1 MIQTAID
8 YNRELKK
15 ISQRASADA
24 LGLWALM
31 GEDFDTSWRL
41 IAPALQDSVTRAQ
54 REAVTA
60 SQGYVDATLEDLDI
74 PADRFAHTAPQRLV
88 GVASSGVQLLPV
100 LYGAVIASKKAML
113 GKNDVAGAL
122 TSGRKRLKS
131 MVNLQTADAGRMS
144 TSLDM
149 VSHKKVTGM
158 VRVVLPPA
166 CDRCVVLAGKYYP
179 WSQGFRRHPQCDC
192 TMVPANEAVEGA
204 LTTDPYEFFNSMSEK
219 RQNEMFGAKNA
230 QAIRDGA
237 DIFQI
242 VNSRKELYTASGGLK
257 ATRYG
262 TTRRG
267 NWGYQQAKHV
277 KTSRSKYTR
286 ATKVRLMPEE
296 IYRQAAGNREK
307 ALRLLK
313 QNGFIFDQGQNP
325 YGVIS
330 FGR

>member
-8 YNRELKK
+8 YNRELKSIAK
-15 ISQRASADA
+15 RASAEA

-41 IAPALQDSVTRAQ
+41 IGPALQDTVTRSQ
-54 REAVTA
+54 REAIEA
-60 SQGYVDATLEDLDI
+60 SYGYVDASMQDLDI
-74 PADRFAHTAPQRLV
+74 RRDRLAYTAPQMLA
-88 GVASSGVQLLPV
+88 GVASSGAQLLPV
-100 LYGAVIASKKAML
+100 LYGAVIAAKASML
-113 GKNDVAGAL
+113 KKNDVAGAL
-122 TSGRKRLKS
+122 ESGRNRLKS
-131 MVNLQTADAGRMS
+131 MVNLQTADAGRMA

-149 VSHKKVTGM
+149 VSQKHVTGM
-158 VRVVLPPA
+158 VRVVVPPA

-179 WSQGFRRHPQCDC
+179 WSQGFRRHPACDC
-192 TMVPANEAVEGA
+192 TMTPANEAVEGH
-204 LTTDPYEFFNSMSEK
+204 LTTDPYEYFESLSEAEQNK
-219 RQNEMFGAKNA
+219 RFGSKNA

-267 NWGYQQAKHV
+267 NWGYQQTKHV

-296 IYRQAAGNREK
+296 IYRQAGGNREK
-307 ALRLLK
+307 ALKLLQ
-313 QNGFIFDQGQNP
+313 QNGFIFEQGQNP
-325 YGVIS
+325 YGVIA